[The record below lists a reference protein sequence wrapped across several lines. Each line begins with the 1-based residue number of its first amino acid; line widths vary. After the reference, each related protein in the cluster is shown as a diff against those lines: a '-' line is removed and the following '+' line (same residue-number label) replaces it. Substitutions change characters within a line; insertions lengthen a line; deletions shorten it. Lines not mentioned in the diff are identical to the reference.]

1 MSTTVHIYKSTDAG
15 APAVSGEVDKLRA
28 LLQAILVDG
37 YNTKTITI
45 TRSGA
50 TATANSTAHGYVT
63 GHVLDISGASQS
75 DYNGQFKITRID
87 ADNFSYTV
95 ANSPTTPATGT
106 ISAIVAPMGWTQP
119 YTGTNKGAFLQP
131 AGSTGLYL
139 RMDDSNAQNTQWRG
153 YETMSDVDTGTN
165 LFPTNAQVT
174 VGSGPYFY
182 KSNAASSTAR
192 TWKAFGD
199 KRSLIVTVNTD
210 GSNLW
215 HVLMFGDFRSFKSGD
230 AYPVHVVAA
239 SASSQTGSSLTSAV
253 VHGSTLGTAQAGNYI
268 ARAYGGAVGAVTTAK
283 LVSTYCSSGSNNAIG
298 ATASASIT
306 YPAPIIGGFLM
317 SPVYLQEAGAV
328 ANGPRGVIRGIYA
341 PAHGLALTDGDTF
354 SGASGSI
361 FDGRTFEYVRM
372 GASGSA
378 IIQTTDWSVDG

>member
-45 TRSGA
+45 TRSGT

-182 KSNAASSTAR
+182 KSSAASSTAR

-199 KRSLIVTVNTD
+199 KRSLFLVVNTD
-210 GSNLW
+210 GSSLW
-215 HVLMFGDFRSFKSGD
+215 HPLWFGDFHSFVSGD
-230 AYPVHVVAA
+230 AYPVHVIAA
-239 SASSQTGSSLTSAV
+239 SASSQTGAGLTSALV
-253 VHGSTLGTAQAGNYI
+253 KSLVAATTAGNYI
-268 ARAYGGAVGAVTTAK
+268 ARAYGGSAGAITTAM
-283 LVSTYCSSGSNNAIG
+283 LTSIY
-298 ATASASIT
+298 ASASSTYPMGSTGAAWLT
-306 YPAPIIGGFLM
+306 YPATFVGGFVM
-317 SPVYLQEAGAV
+317 EPIYLTEAGTEEV
-328 ANGPRGVIRGIYA
+328 GPRGRIRGVYA
-341 PAHGLALTDGDTF
+341 PQHGIALTDGDTF
-354 SGASGSI
+354 SGAAGTSLA
-361 FDGRTFEYVRM
+361 GRTFEYVRV
-372 GASGSA
+372 GTSGSA
-378 IIQTTDWSVDG
+378 IVQTTDWSVDG